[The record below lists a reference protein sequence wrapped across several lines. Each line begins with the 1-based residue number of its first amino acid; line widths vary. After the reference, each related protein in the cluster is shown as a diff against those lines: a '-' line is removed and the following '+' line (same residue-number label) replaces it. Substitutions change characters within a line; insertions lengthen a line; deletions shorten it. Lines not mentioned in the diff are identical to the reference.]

1 MLFSAVSVGNEA
13 IGMARAKRLA
23 SLTKSAEVIPL
34 PHGRPR
40 RRSAV
45 DAFVGQRLR
54 EARLLAGL
62 SQTEL
67 GSSVGVTFQAVQ
79 KYESGENRLS
89 ASRLLAAAKL
99 LGKPVSFFFDELTE
113 GEPAGDPTALTAKE
127 IRLLR
132 YYRSIGSDD
141 MRNWLLKLAKNLGE
155 PGAGAGGAKTA

>member
-1 MLFSAVSVGNEA
+1 
-13 IGMARAKRLA
+13 MARVKRQA
-23 SLTKSAEVIPL
+23 SLTNNAEVIPL
-34 PHGRPR
+34 PQARPR

-62 SQTEL
+62 SQSEL
-67 GSSVGVTFQAVQ
+67 GGRIGVTFQAVQ

-89 ASRLLAAAKL
+89 ASRLLAAARL
-99 LGKPVSFFFDELTE
+99 LGKPVSFFFDELTA

-132 YYRSIGSDD
+132 YYRSIGRDD
-141 MRNWLLKLAKNLGE
+141 LRNWLLKMAKSLGE
-155 PGAGAGGAKTA
+155 AGPGAEGERSS